1 MILSKD
7 FENIKKKIFKLYNF
21 ESDVLFEQVDRE
33 DVYISFDGKNA
44 KICGKIK
51 SNTARA
57 LTLFIKNIKEGRKT
71 FEISEKKHFDS
82 LGYSLDV
89 SRNAVMKVEKIKE
102 FIDVLASLG
111 FDSMMLYMEDTF
123 ELPGYKYFG
132 YRRGRYSIKELKE
145 IDDYGFMM
153 GVEIVPSIQTLG
165 HLEQYLRWREADNI
179 KENSKVL
186 LCGEEK
192 TYKFIEDTLSTISSA
207 LRSRRINIGCDEA
220 SGVGC
225 GNYLINN
232 PYRERFEIITEHLKK
247 VYGICKKYD
256 YKPMICGDLYLAHF
270 GESYY
275 DFNTKIN
282 EDIVR
287 EIPDADI
294 LYWDYYHNDKK
305 DYEHFLKLHKG
316 LKKNIIFYGGIWTW
330 CGILPNPYHTY
341 RTMEPALS
349 VMLENNIKEVWAA
362 TYGDDGT
369 ETNMFFAIPSLSIF
383 SEKCFK
389 GKDCTLDDIE
399 DMSKFVTKVSMDNFY
414 ALSEFHFPFIE
425 KLEKKEYIWP
435 NYMGK
440 KLFYTDVLYNFANTY
455 DFSEIKE
462 HNLKGYE
469 VIKNA
474 GIGTKWEMYFDYARL
489 AFEIILDKTRI
500 ITMIRDAYGKGD
512 LNKLSIIVSK
522 DIPDVLGKYESM
534 HTLAEKM
541 WIDTNKVF
549 GWEELDSRY
558 GAIKARLKYA
568 IRTIENYIKGNISKI
583 EELEYDFIE
592 DMHGKAYQCGGVA
605 NYAEIKATALI

>member
-1 MILSKD
+1 MILKEE
-7 FENIKKKIFKLYNF
+7 FQNIKGKIFKLYDF
-21 ESDVLFEQVDRE
+21 ESDVLFELLERE
-33 DVYISFDGKNA
+33 DVYISFDGKKA
-44 KICGKIK
+44 LICGKIK

-57 LTLFIKNIKEGRKT
+57 LTLFIKNINEGRKT
-71 FEISEKKHFDS
+71 FEISETKHFKN
-82 LGYSLDV
+82 LGFSLDV
-89 SRNAVMKVEKIKE
+89 SRNAIMKIEKVKE
-102 FIDVLASLG
+102 YIDILASLG

-123 ELPGYKYFG
+123 ELPGYEYFG
-132 YRRGRYSIKELKE
+132 YRRGRYTLEELKE

-165 HLEQYLRWREADNI
+165 HLEQYLRWREADAI

-192 TYKFIEDTLSTISSA
+192 TYKFIEDSLRTISSA

-247 VYGICKKYD
+247 VYSICKKYD

-282 EDIVR
+282 EDVVR
-287 EIPDADI
+287 EIPGADI
-294 LYWDYYHNDKK
+294 LYWDYYHKDRK
-305 DYEHFLKLHKG
+305 DYEKLLTLHKE

-369 ETNMFFAIPSLSIF
+369 ETNMFFAVPSLTVF

-389 GKDCTLDDIE
+389 GTNCTDKDIE
-399 DMSKFVTKVSMDNFY
+399 DMSKFVTKVSLKDFY
-414 ALSEFHFPFIE
+414 ALSEFHYPFIE
-425 KLEKKEYIWP
+425 KIEKNEYIWP

-455 DFSEIKE
+455 DFKEIKE

-469 VIKNA
+469 LIRES

-500 ITMIRDAYGKGD
+500 ITMIRDAYDKCD
-512 LNKLSIIVSK
+512 LNKLSIIASK
-522 DIPDVLGKYESM
+522 DIPEIFEKYESI
-534 HTLAEKM
+534 HTLAEKL
-541 WIDTNKVF
+541 WLSTNKVF
-549 GWEELDSRY
+549 GWEELDSRF
-558 GAIKARLKYA
+558 GAVKSRLLYA
-568 IRTIENYIKGNISKI
+568 KRTIESFVKDDISKI
-583 EELEYDFIE
+583 EELEYEFID

-605 NYAEIKATALI
+605 KYAEIKSTALV